1 MKAWLWRVH
10 VTEVLNGAEDVRC
23 RVDTSWGMREKNSP
37 GELHELCHYRPL
49 ELDEGSPQTVW
60 GTSHAGPTFWQSLL
74 TEDILTC
81 EITGGNN
88 EINNG
93 WIPWTATVL
102 GLVHCHT
109 VMAYWHTWIEQSHII
124 VNRSYLCFSEYE
136 KSKYLLWKKF
146 SMSKTISI
154 LLHSNVANDHL
165 TFHSTGNQ
173 RWKSFLL

>member
-1 MKAWLWRVH
+1 MWRRCWTVQK
-10 VTEVLNGAEDVRC
+10 TWGAEWTPAEGWERRTAQVNYMSCLTIGLLSLTRAAHRRC
-23 RVDTSWGMREKNSP
+23 EGRRTPDRLFDSRFSQKTS
-37 GELHELCHYRPL
+37 
-49 ELDEGSPQTVW
+49 
-60 GTSHAGPTFWQSLL
+60 
-74 TEDILTC
+74 
-81 EITGGNN
+81 GNN